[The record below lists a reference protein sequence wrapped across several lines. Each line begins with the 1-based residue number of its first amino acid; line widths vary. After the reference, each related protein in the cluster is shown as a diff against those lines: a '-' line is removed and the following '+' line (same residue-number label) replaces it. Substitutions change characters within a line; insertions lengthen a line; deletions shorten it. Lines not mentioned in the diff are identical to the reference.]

1 MEMTAKK
8 KGKLVVV
15 NMQEEMIKDLKRLA
29 IDKGV
34 TLKSLI
40 INAVTTT
47 YNIK

>member
-1 MEMTAKK
+1 MEVTDKK
-8 KGKLVVV
+8 RKLVAI
-15 NMQEEMIKDLKRLA
+15 NMQETMIKDLKRLA